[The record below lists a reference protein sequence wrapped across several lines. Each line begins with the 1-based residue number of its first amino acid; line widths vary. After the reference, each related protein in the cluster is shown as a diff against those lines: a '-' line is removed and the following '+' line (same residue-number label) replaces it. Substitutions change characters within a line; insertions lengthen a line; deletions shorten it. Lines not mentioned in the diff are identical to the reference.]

1 MRKFI
6 ILIFLSILNLSC
18 FTSARLESGSLSCLK
33 GEKTIGVSLDLTRIK
48 YKKDLPF
55 KDFLALGR
63 RVSDWKERSLDYFV
77 KEFNEEG
84 FKHDLSA
91 TTHTRATKY
100 VLVLTPLIV
109 YKDGSI
115 SGIAYLREVST
126 KKIKATMV
134 FKSDDGDYDD
144 PITFKDPMD
153 DLGESFAK
161 LFIREIRK
169 ANK

>member
-1 MRKFI
+1 M
-6 ILIFLSILNLSC
+6 
-18 FTSARLESGSLSCLK
+18 
-33 GEKTIGVSLDLTRIK
+33 
-48 YKKDLPF
+48 
-55 KDFLALGR
+55 
-63 RVSDWKERSLDYFV
+63 SDWKERSLDYFV

-161 LFIREIRK
+161 LFIKEIRK